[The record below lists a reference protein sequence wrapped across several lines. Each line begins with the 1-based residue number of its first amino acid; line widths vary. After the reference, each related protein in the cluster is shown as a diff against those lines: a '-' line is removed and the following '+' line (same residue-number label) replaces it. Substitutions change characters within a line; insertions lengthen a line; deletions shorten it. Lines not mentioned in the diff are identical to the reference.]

1 MNSAP
6 RQSSTTPCADAT
18 AKPKAML
25 LATQPPVTR
34 VTTTVQLT
42 HLGMS
47 GPVRAAPNRNR
58 PSLRDLFP
66 PGSEFAGEPL
76 LGSAL

>member
-1 MNSAP
+1 
-6 RQSSTTPCADAT
+6 
-18 AKPKAML
+18 ML

-47 GPVRAAPNRNR
+47 GPVRAAPNRNAQI
-58 PSLRDLFP
+58 S
-66 PGSEFAGEPL
+66 L
-76 LGSAL
+76 LGTARTRLNRPA